1 MLHFKT
7 KTREREEQG
16 RERKGKGRDGRSR
29 QERNGKGRGYGYDN
43 TCCSYLDVRTS
54 PLERSL
60 CPTTQSKGG
69 NAGLNALGIVFTGKG
84 LAYDPP
90 CNAYTASLARPYNS
104 CTGSR
109 VDHSKRE
116 ARQRNTK
123 ERKEKGR
130 ERELKGRD
138 TPSPRSRE
146 EKDRRSLAHAW
157 MGAKH
162 PWNAAFTSES
172 TPRAASLL

>member
-90 CNAYTASLARPYNS
+90 CRRAHITAALALEW
-104 CTGSR
+104 TIL
-109 VDHSKRE
+109 
-116 ARQRNTK
+116 K
-123 ERKEKGR
+123 ERQDSGIRRKG
-130 ERELKGRD
+130 KK
-138 TPSPRSRE
+138 RE
-146 EKDRRSLAHAW
+146 EKGS
-157 MGAKH
+157 
-162 PWNAAFTSES
+162 
-172 TPRAASLL
+172 